1 MNGGFQRHPHQVPI
15 YAPGKE
21 PLPPGFT
28 DEDRA
33 VLQQTKKWEG
43 YAAMAMESC
52 ALKTVMAGG
61 AGAFDR
67 CSLFGPKFMI
77 IPFRI
82 RLRGFLLPNVC
93 FICIRGSVSSTKDP
107 G

>member
-28 DEDRA
+28 EEDRA

-61 AGAFDR
+61 AGAF
-67 CSLFGPKFMI
+67 FPVQ
-77 IPFRI
+77 
-82 RLRGFLLPNVC
+82 FLDGL
-93 FICIRGSVSSTKDP
+93 S
-107 G
+107 